1 MQDDTEAFVRR
12 MRRAFA
18 SSDLEAAT
26 LRRCIDPRAPI
37 HVARAPGR
45 LDVMGGFADYSGS
58 DALLLPTR
66 EACHAAVQITSTC
79 ETPALHVVS
88 MHARVGRKPREFHV
102 DMASIF
108 RSDTRP
114 VALAH
119 VSHLV
124 QQAVQRNRR
133 EGGGKKETYADSS
146 NGDGE
151 AAQGNKAEG
160 LASDE
165 SEDEQGGP
173 HWSCY
178 VVSCLV
184 ALAEHE
190 PKVCSALE
198 GKTLSVVLDSSVPK
212 GQGASSSAS
221 LELATMGALI
231 AATTKPTKGKL
242 AEGESGMSARSSLGL
257 ELGTTGAS
265 TSAIDYLTRA
275 KLCHLAEVYG
285 VGAPCGAMDQIACAF
300 GRKNAMLRLS
310 CRPAI
315 IRGHVDVPR
324 GIRIWAITS
333 GVKRSV
339 AGNAYAAARVAAFM
353 GKTAIKQILKM
364 AMSLGIEEATL
375 REDTDHSTRSAEEP
389 RTLSH
394 RLLHGLPEGIRL
406 MPKDCVLPEQASIK
420 DSSVIAFANVLEAEK
435 KANQAMQ
442 DVAGLNVRP
451 VDEEVDQNHW
461 TQRALSGE
469 EFFLAELSSEEF
481 KVFEP
486 FLPHKCSGFSF
497 LEKFPEGHGDEAT
510 HIEPLVEYPIRSAT
524 AHPVHENTRAKSL
537 EHLAV
542 SVNNF
547 RLPQCEHSQTW
558 LPEKFAR
565 SESEEILQ
573 DPLDG
578 QRLML
583 KAMGALMHASHSSYT
598 ACGLGCS
605 EADKIVACVKK
616 SSSLF
621 GARLSGGG
629 AGGSICILG
638 LDNGE
643 AEAEVRA
650 IAAQIGSNSYVFEG
664 SSNGAESTGEY
675 TIMNLAIDG

>member
-88 MHARVGRKPREFHV
+88 MHACVGRKPREFHV

-108 RSDTRP
+108 RTDTRP
-114 VALAH
+114 VSLAH

-133 EGGGKKETYADSS
+133 EEGGKKETSADSS

-151 AAQGNKAEG
+151 PAQGNKAEG
-160 LASDE
+160 SASDE

-190 PKVCSALE
+190 PKACSALK

-242 AEGESGMSARSSLGL
+242 AEGESGVFASSSVGPEL
-257 ELGTTGAS
+257 ETTGAS

-275 KLCHLAEVYG
+275 ELCHLAEVYG
-285 VGAPCGAMDQIACAF
+285 VGAPCGAMDQIACAV
-300 GRKNAMLRLS
+300 GRKDAILRLS

-315 IRGHVDVPR
+315 IRGHVDVPH

-339 AGNAYAAARVAAFM
+339 AGNAYAAVRVAAFM
-353 GKTAIKQILKM
+353 GKTVIKQVLKM
-364 AMSLGIEEATL
+364 AMMLGIKEATL
-375 REDTDHSTRSAEEP
+375 REDADHSTRSPEEP
-389 RTLSH
+389 RTPSH
-394 RLLHGLPEGIRL
+394 RLLHGLPEGIGL
-406 MPKDCVLPEQASIK
+406 LPKNCILPEQASLK
-420 DSSVIAFANVLEAEK
+420 DSSAIAFANVLEAEK
-435 KANQAMQ
+435 KASLAMQ
-442 DVAGLNVRP
+442 AVPGLNVRP
-451 VDEEVDQNHW
+451 VDEEVDPNHW
-461 TQRALSGE
+461 TERAMSGE
-469 EFFLAELSSEEF
+469 EFYLTELSSEEF
-481 KVFEP
+481 EVFEP

-524 AHPVHENTRAKSL
+524 AHPVHENARAKSL
-537 EHLAV
+537 EHLLV

-547 RLPQCEHSQTW
+547 RLPQGEHSQTS
-558 LPEKFAR
+558 LPETLAR
-565 SESEEILQ
+565 KAPEGILQ
-573 DPLDG
+573 DPPDR
-578 QRLML
+578 QRLLL

-605 EADKIVACVKK
+605 EADKIVACVKQ
-616 SSSLF
+616 SPSLF

-638 LDNGE
+638 LDNRE
-643 AEAEVRA
+643 AQAEVQA

-664 SSNGAESTGEY
+664 SSNGAESTGECI
-675 TIMNLAIDG
+675 IMNFAVDG